1 MLVDIT
7 FVSYKNFE
15 VILIFKIFS
24 LILKEKKI
32 ILLPRNIRYVLSYA
46 ILIM

>member
-1 MLVDIT
+1 MVVGGIKMLVDIT

-24 LILKEKKI
+24 LILKEKK
-32 ILLPRNIRYVLSYA
+32 LYSYPE
-46 ILIM
+46 I